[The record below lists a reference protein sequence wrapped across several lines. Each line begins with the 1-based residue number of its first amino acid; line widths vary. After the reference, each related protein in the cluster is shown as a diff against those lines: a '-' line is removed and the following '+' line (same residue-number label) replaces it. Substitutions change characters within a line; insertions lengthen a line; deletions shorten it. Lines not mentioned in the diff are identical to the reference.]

1 MPVSQYRI
9 NDVEFPQP
17 DSTEWQEQQNG
28 IQLSTNLPI
37 YSPYR
42 RQIWRYPVLPNC
54 DFAAEL
60 EAIRN
65 TELTS
70 LTTDPPGDAEVLVSY
85 DEAKA
90 ISIGR
95 IHSWGH
101 PRGVSI
107 TFEVMVG

>member
-1 MPVSQYRI
+1 MVTQYRI
-9 NDVEFPQP
+9 NDTFFPQP
-17 DSTEWQEQQNG
+17 DSTEWLEQQNG
-28 IQLSTNLPI
+28 VQLSTNLPI
-37 YSPYR
+37 YSAYR
-42 RQIWRYPVLPNC
+42 RQVWRYPTLPNC

-70 LTTDPPGDAEVLVSY
+70 LTTDPPSDAEVLVLY
-85 DEAKA
+85 DEAKVA
-90 ISIGR
+90 SIGR
-95 IHSWGH
+95 THSWGH